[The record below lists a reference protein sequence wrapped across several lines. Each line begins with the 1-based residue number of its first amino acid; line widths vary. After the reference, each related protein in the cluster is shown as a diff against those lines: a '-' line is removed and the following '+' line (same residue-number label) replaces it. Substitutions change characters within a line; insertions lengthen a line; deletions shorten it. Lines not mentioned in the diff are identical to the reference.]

1 MSVRKIEVNEDDLK
15 KVILMLKLSKPHIQI
30 PHEDLALCNM
40 WRVSGKLADKL
51 MRKAQ
56 LVMVVSKGRI
66 TLKSVGEVNSEIVT
80 GSTSTEDTSTDE
92 EVKETS
98 DTSVETSKVP
108 RCRKRKH

>member
-1 MSVRKIEVNEDDLK
+1 
-15 KVILMLKLSKPHIQI
+15 
-30 PHEDLALCNM
+30 M

-66 TLKSVGEVNSEIVT
+66 TLKSVEEVNSEITT
-80 GSTSTEDTSTDE
+80 GSTSTEDTSIDE
-92 EVKETS
+92 GVKETS